1 MILHHEALVE
11 AMSRVELSKR
21 LIVMPLFSGK
31 QIGEASI
38 DLRLGA
44 EFRLLNRTEDSA
56 LDPGTQPQ
64 AIAERMHRRV
74 STEIGRPLWLHP
86 GQFVLGA
93 TLEFICLPADVAA
106 YVIGRSSWGR
116 VGLLP
121 ATAIFAQPGFSG
133 CLTLELVNQGES
145 PIALYPGLRI
155 AQLVV
160 HRLPSETEHYYGH
173 ALPEKYI
180 GATGPRISHLAKER
194 DEIDHL
200 VQVRTRLSGKQAS
213 PRDSPP

>member
-1 MILHHEALVE
+1 MGGGGVILHHEALDE
-11 AMSRVELSKR
+11 AMSRADLSRR
-21 LIVMPLFSGK
+21 LIVMPLISDK
-31 QIGEASI
+31 QVGEASI
-38 DLRLGA
+38 DLRLGP

-64 AIAERMHRRV
+64 AVAERMHRRV

-93 TLEFICLPADVAA
+93 TLEFMRLPADLAA

-121 ATAIFAQPGFSG
+121 ATAIFVQPGFSG

-160 HRLPSETEHYYGH
+160 HLLPSKTEHYYGH
-173 ALPEKYI
+173 AAPEKYI
-180 GATGPRISHLAKER
+180 GATGPRISHLASEQ
-194 DEIDHL
+194 DEIEHL
-200 VQVRTRLSGKQAS
+200 TQVRARLAG
-213 PRDSPP
+213 R